1 MRKDDEKIEGIIS
14 VFLDRYFYGRISNE
28 KNIRFER
35 VRDRAR
41 QVKGIDVIMGCSTI
55 DEKVKFH
62 DGTINRVLQYP
73 SFELS
78 FFDRS
83 RRLHDGWFI
92 SGENTHY
99 ALVSIFTN
107 GKEHVTSIDDLSC
120 LQVLFVSKK
129 DILDLLKHDGIDYIS
144 DSVKIRRSEDVDPDE
159 RTRFYYTGGYR
170 LVWSKNLPESPV
182 NLVIPR
188 HKLETLPHSK
198 DVLIYR
204 GLIEIGDNA
213 VFGGRYKT
221 IPHV

>member
-1 MRKDDEKIEGIIS
+1 MRQDDEKVEGIIS
-14 VFLDRYFYGRISNE
+14 DYLDRYFYGPISRE
-28 KNIRFER
+28 KNIPFVR

-41 QVKGIDVIMGCSTI
+41 QVRGIDVILGHSTI
-55 DEKVKFH
+55 DEKAKYHECMDRAIPF
-62 DGTINRVLQYP
+62 LC
-73 SFELS
+73 FELS
-78 FFDRS
+78 FIDRS
-83 RRLHDGWFI
+83 NRLHDGWFMT
-92 SGENTHY
+92 GENTHY

-129 DILDLLKHDGIDYIS
+129 DILVLLKHDGIDYIS

-204 GLIEIGDNA
+204 GLREIGDNA
-213 VFGGRYKT
+213 VFWGRYKT

>member
-1 MRKDDEKIEGIIS
+1 MRKDDEKVEGIIS
-14 VFLDRYFYGRISNE
+14 DYLDRYFYGQISHE
-28 KNIRFER
+28 KNIPFFR
-35 VRDRAR
+35 VREKDK
-41 QVKGIDVIMGCSTI
+41 QVRGIDVILGSSTI

-62 DGTINRVLQYP
+62 AGTINRVLQYP
-73 SFELS
+73 SLELS
-78 FFDRS
+78 FIDRS
-83 RRLHDGWFI
+83 NRLHDGWFI

-129 DILDLLKHDGIDYIS
+129 DILDLLRHDGIDHIS
-144 DSVKIRRSEDVDPDE
+144 DSVKIRSSKDVDPDG
-159 RTRFYYTGGYR
+159 RSRFYYNGGYR
-170 LVWSKNLPESPV
+170 LVWSRILPESPV

-188 HKLETLPHSK
+188 HKMETLPHSK

-204 GLIEIGDNA
+204 GLREIGDNA
-213 VFGGRYKT
+213 VFGGCYKK